1 MIMIQDE
8 MGERLLMNKFS
19 VHEPDC
25 LQIAGESDQEP
36 CYGCNQEWYETE
48 WQRRAGCGP
57 TVAATLFY
65 YLFRPDNRCYS
76 KQEWL
81 ERMEEVW
88 NYVTPTE
95 RGMPTTQRFYRS
107 VLDYAATKQQSIDYF
122 CCDVPE
128 ERADRPVL
136 ADLLQFLTE
145 GLQGDAAIAFLNL
158 CNGEE
163 QNLHRWHWVTIIAV
177 EHAAD
182 GSQAL
187 LKILDEG
194 KIKTEDLAL
203 WLETTTLGGG
213 FVYFQSQK

>member
-1 MIMIQDE
+1 MNMMQDE
-8 MGERLLMNKFS
+8 MGEKLLMIKIS
-19 VHEPDC
+19 IQEPDC
-25 LQIAGESDQEP
+25 LRIAGENNQEP
-36 CYGCNQEWYETE
+36 CYGCNQEWYETD

-65 YLFRPDNRCYS
+65 YLFRPDNGCYT

-95 RGMPTTQRFYRS
+95 RGMPTTQRFYQS
-107 VLDYAATKQQSIDYF
+107 VLTYAATKQKPVDYF

-128 ERADRPVL
+128 ERAIRPVL
-136 ADLLQFLTE
+136 AEIVRFLAE
-145 GLQGDAAIAFLNL
+145 GLQRDAAIAFLNL

-163 QNLHRWHWVTIIAV
+163 PNLHRWHWVTITAI

-182 GSQAL
+182 ESQVM
-187 LKILDEG
+187 LKIVDEG
-194 KIKTEDLAL
+194 KIKTINLGL

-213 FVYFQSQK
+213 FVYFQSQN

>member
-1 MIMIQDE
+1 MMIE
-8 MGERLLMNKFS
+8 LS
-19 VHEPDC
+19 VQAPEC
-25 LQIAGESDQEP
+25 LRIAGEISQES
-36 CYGCNQEWYETE
+36 CYGCNQEWYGTE

-65 YLFRPDNRCYS
+65 YLFRPDNLCYN

-95 RGMPTTQRFYRS
+95 RGMPTTQLFYQS
-107 VLDYAATKQQSIDYF
+107 VLAYAAVKDQSLDYF

-128 ERADRPVL
+128 ERAGRPTLAEVL
-136 ADLLQFLTE
+136 RFLAE
-145 GLQGDAAIAFLNL
+145 GLQRDAVIAFLNL

-163 QNLHRWHWVTIIAV
+163 QNLHRWHWVTIIAL
-177 EHAAD
+177 EYMAD
-182 GSQAL
+182 GSQVL

-194 KIKTEDLAL
+194 KIKMVDLGL
-203 WLETTTLGGG
+203 WLETTALGGG
-213 FVYFQSQK
+213 FVYFQRIS